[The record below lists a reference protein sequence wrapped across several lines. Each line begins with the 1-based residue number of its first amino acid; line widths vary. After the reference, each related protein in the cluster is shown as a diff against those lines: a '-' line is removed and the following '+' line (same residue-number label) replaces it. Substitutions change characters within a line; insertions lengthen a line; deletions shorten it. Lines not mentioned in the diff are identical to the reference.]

1 MVQTDRLGEL
11 AGVPWVLSIDVQ
23 QPLAEPTNS
32 TGRILGRAEVL
43 ALPAVLGGRGL
54 RGEGVRI
61 GIWDSNIASHIDYGN
76 RVHVQE
82 YEESG
87 DHGPHVL
94 GTVLGA
100 GMLDPDG
107 KGMAPMAEAWSYN
120 FNVQSNGLTS
130 PEEMDIA
137 RRNFGISLS
146 QNSYGVGLRLQCAKI
161 KTFPY
166 RASDINLDIL
176 SNLYPTLT
184 HVFAAGNDQ
193 EGCAAETTEIWGKA
207 GYGTISNH
215 AKNVIHV
222 GAVTATGRG
231 TAFSSQGPHDD
242 GRLAPTICAK
252 GQEVYS
258 VMPGNGYQTMSGT
271 SMACPMVSGTAALLA
286 ERYAQL
292 NQGREIRSDLLRS
305 ILANTATDIGR
316 PGPDFQYGYG
326 IMDAE
331 KAAITLEN
339 GYYHYD
345 SLATAQLN
353 EWEIPIPSACQ
364 GLRVMIAWIDPPA
377 YKTPQ
382 WGSRVLIN
390 DLDLSLEV
398 GGTTYLPWVCNGTKG
413 HVEDNAARAVD
424 TLNNMEQ
431 ITLNQSELRGK
442 QGVKVLVKG
451 ARCPRASS
459 ATCLPGGMTRV
470 HCGWCRQQAE
480 WL

>member
-1 MVQTDRLGEL
+1 MPEQNLAQSLPLGNRGHVRFDVTQLGPSLAGRHNALVQLQALPTAHDLQRLEAQGVTLGDYVGGYAYYALIQADASFAKLRHAGLTSLIPVRPEWKLCEALQSGIPPDYARVGSEGAKVAIRYAPNAPPKLVEEVLVNMGGRDLHIAETFRVIYAVVQTDRLGEL
-11 AGVPWVLSIDVQ
+11 AGLPWVLSIDVQ

-87 DHGPHVL
+87 DYGPHVL

-120 FNVQSNGLTS
+120 FNVQSNRLTS

-242 GRLAPTICAK
+242 GRLAPTICAR
-252 GQEVYS
+252 GRRS
-258 VMPGNGYQTMSGT
+258 
-271 SMACPMVSGTAALLA
+271 TALCRAM
-286 ERYAQL
+286 
-292 NQGREIRSDLLRS
+292 GIR
-305 ILANTATDIGR
+305 
-316 PGPDFQYGYG
+316 P
-326 IMDAE
+326 
-331 KAAITLEN
+331 
-339 GYYHYD
+339 
-345 SLATAQLN
+345 
-353 EWEIPIPSACQ
+353 
-364 GLRVMIAWIDPPA
+364 
-377 YKTPQ
+377 
-382 WGSRVLIN
+382 
-390 DLDLSLEV
+390 
-398 GGTTYLPWVCNGTKG
+398 
-413 HVEDNAARAVD
+413 
-424 TLNNMEQ
+424 
-431 ITLNQSELRGK
+431 
-442 QGVKVLVKG
+442 
-451 ARCPRASS
+451 
-459 ATCLPGGMTRV
+459 
-470 HCGWCRQQAE
+470 
-480 WL
+480 